1 VSALD
6 AKIDELYRLPLAEFT
21 SARNALAKTL
31 SKDDAKVVKALEKP
45 TLVPWAVNQVYWRAR
60 ATYDRLIKSGEKL
73 RAAQIAA
80 LEGRAADVRAAS
92 EAHRRAISEAVA
104 EAERLASASGAKPGA
119 DPLARTF
126 ESLSLATSAPGQPG
140 RLTDALQPAGFE
152 ALAGLGNLEL
162 RTQNAELRTQKSD
175 LKPRKLE
182 LAKAN
187 VEPRTANGERRT
199 PNDERLAKAAAKA
212 AEKEAARAAD
222 ERKKH
227 EAAIKEAEAHLERVQ
242 AAERSARETWERA
255 HDDLLAARQALTD
268 ARRSRF
274 TKPT

>member
-1 VSALD
+1 VPALD
-6 AKIDELYRLPLAEFT
+6 AKIDELYRLPLVEFT

-45 TLVPWAVNQVYWRAR
+45 TVVPWAVNQVYWRAR
-60 ATYDRLIKSGEKL
+60 ATYDRLMKSGEKL

-80 LEGRAADVRAAS
+80 LEGRATDVRAAS
-92 EAHRRAISEAVA
+92 ETHRRAISEAVA

-152 ALAGLGNLEL
+152 ALLGVTPSEV
-162 RTQNAELRTQKSD
+162 RSTKSEV
-175 LKPRKLE
+175 RSGKLE
-182 LAKAN
+182 VVKPAERRTSNA
-187 VEPRTANGERRT
+187 EPRTANGERRT

-268 ARRSRF
+268 VRRSRF
-274 TKPT
+274 RPS